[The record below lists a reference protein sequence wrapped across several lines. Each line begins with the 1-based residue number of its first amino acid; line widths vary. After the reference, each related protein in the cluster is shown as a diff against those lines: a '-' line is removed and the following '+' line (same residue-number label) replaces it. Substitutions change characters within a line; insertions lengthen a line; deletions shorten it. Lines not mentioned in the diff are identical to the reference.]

1 MPNEI
6 ATEGLE
12 SAEAEQAFLL
22 AGELQT
28 LIGKLRQ
35 RLREQ
40 ASMGDRTRSQSAVLK
55 RLYRDGPATVTE
67 LARAEGMRSQSM
79 GATIAAL
86 QAEGLVRGAPDPA
99 DGRQTILSLT
109 PACEEWV
116 RDGRAAR
123 QDWLY
128 RSIRAELSPSDQ
140 QQVKSAVDLL
150 NRLVASQTSATRD

>member
-1 MPNEI
+1 MPEELDR
-6 ATEGLE
+6 A
-12 SAEAEQAFLL
+12 AAEQAFLL
-22 AGELQT
+22 AGELHT
-28 LIGKLRQ
+28 VIGKLRQ

-40 ASMGDRTRSQSAVLK
+40 ASMGDLSRSQSAVLK

-79 GATIAAL
+79 GATIATL
-86 QAEGLVRGAPDPA
+86 QADGLVRGAPDPA

-109 PACEEWV
+109 PSCEDWI

-128 RSIRAELSPSDQ
+128 RSIRAELSAAEQ
-140 QQVKSAVDLL
+140 RQVKTAIALL
-150 NRLVASQTSATRD
+150 DRLIAFQDTATPAERG